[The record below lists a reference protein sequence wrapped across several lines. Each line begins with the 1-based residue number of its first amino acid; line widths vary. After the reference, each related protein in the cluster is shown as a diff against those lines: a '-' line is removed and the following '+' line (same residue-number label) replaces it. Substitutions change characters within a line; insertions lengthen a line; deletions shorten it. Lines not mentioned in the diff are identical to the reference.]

1 VSKLISQ
8 LVLEKI
14 MYHGGDDGDGDGDG
28 GLGLVRPACH
38 HTNRAC
44 LRYMVT
50 LHGTRHI
57 FWRVTLSLLIK
68 TFSAYS
74 HKQGIPVA
82 TYACIG
88 C

>member
-1 VSKLISQ
+1 
-8 LVLEKI
+8 

-57 FWRVTLSLLIK
+57 FWRVTLIK
-68 TFSAYS
+68 PFN
-74 HKQGIPVA
+74 
-82 TYACIG
+82 
-88 C
+88 